1 MRNVS
6 FVRSEMLAEQT
17 PPLTS
22 IGVIGWTRE
31 NLFNGWF
38 NSILTIISLYIVYSF
53 LSFLIP
59 WVLTPTW
66 KATSLNEC
74 REINTALTGHHSGAC
89 WGVITERWPQFI
101 FGF

>member
-38 NSILTIISLYIVYSF
+38 NSILTSYHYTL
-53 LSFLIP
+53 
-59 WVLTPTW
+59 
-66 KATSLNEC
+66 
-74 REINTALTGHHSGAC
+74 
-89 WGVITERWPQFI
+89 FI
-101 FGF
+101 LF

>member
-22 IGVIGWTRE
+22 IGVIGWARE

-38 NSILTIISLYIVYSF
+38 NSILNRHIIILSLFFSKFPYSVGINADME
-53 LSFLIP
+53 S
-59 WVLTPTW
+59 
-66 KATSLNEC
+66 NEFK
-74 REINTALTGHHSGAC
+74 RMSRDKHSSNWAS
-89 WGVITERWPQFI
+89 
-101 FGF
+101 

>member
-22 IGVIGWTRE
+22 IGVIGWARE

-38 NSILTIISLYIVYSF
+38 NSILTVISLYIVYSF
-53 LSFLIP
+53 LS
-59 WVLTPTW
+59 
-66 KATSLNEC
+66 S
-74 REINTALTGHHSGAC
+74 
-89 WGVITERWPQFI
+89 FI
-101 FGF
+101 L